1 MSIICLFFA
10 FAFASIHLNALVLA
24 VCLAFELEVK
34 ILISIIGVKGG
45 IERGLS
51 KQIKRKVID

>member
-24 VCLAFELEVK
+24 ICLAFEPEVK
-34 ILISIIGVKGG
+34 ILISIIGVKGELEEVFFG
-45 IERGLS
+45 SR
-51 KQIKRKVID
+51 